1 MSDVFVNVGPDTSS
15 TIVLLPAQVENF
27 LAAKSIMGPD
37 NGRDVQIVV
46 YIEDEG
52 SKGSP
57 ASFQELSDGI
67 YGESLEFIY
76 EIPGI

>member
-1 MSDVFVNVGPDTSS
+1 MGDVFVNIGSDTSS
-15 TIVLLPAQVENF
+15 AIVLLSAQVENF

-46 YIEDEG
+46 YIKDEG
-52 SKGSP
+52 SKCSP

-67 YGESLEFIY
+67 YGLSLELVY
-76 EIPGI
+76 EVSGI

>member
-1 MSDVFVNVGPDTSS
+1 VSDIFVNVGPDTSS
-15 TIVLLPAQVENF
+15 TIILPPAQVENF

-37 NGRDVQIVV
+37 DGRDVEVAV

-52 SKGSP
+52 SKCSP
-57 ASFQELSDGI
+57 ASSQELSDGI
-67 YGESLEFIY
+67 YGETLEFIY